1 MEHISTVL
9 SRTLPDLQRQARP
22 SVLTDAIA
30 RRPNSLFD
38 LIRRFE
44 VDESRENEDV
54 VSPLSALRM
63 TPADTLEVPQ
73 LGTFAFTDWS
83 RRQCASLLGCR
94 FDRWFENASPSDR
107 ADEMN
112 RRFARSTFSVRLR
125 TTRAGACEHDDG
137 TLMAFVS
144 PGYSALPDSQVAS
157 LLQIALSPFETEL
170 PVIRV
175 DVTDRSTTYV
185 VAVGKPFKV
194 GGTGEVGDVWGGLL
208 IRNSGVGF
216 ASLLISLHLTRL
228 LCKNGMVAPL
238 PDAVVLRKRHRFFDG
253 DKLRDL
259 LALRLHE
266 LPGKLARGAD
276 LLVTASIR
284 AIPTTPEIEIRE
296 LLDRADLP
304 RRLAEPI
311 LAAYNREPHPTAF
324 GISQAITL
332 ASQTMTPEVRFD
344 LEQAAGAYLA
354 NRSEGAAS

>member
-9 SRTLPDLQRQARP
+9 SRTLPDLQRGERP
-22 SVLTDAIA
+22 NVIADAIV
-30 RRPNSLFD
+30 RRPNTLFD

-44 VDESRENEDV
+44 SDESLENEDEV
-54 VSPLSALRM
+54 TPLSTLRM
-63 TPADTLEVPQ
+63 TPADTLEVPR
-73 LGTFAFTDWS
+73 LGTFAYTDWS

-112 RRFARSTFSVRLR
+112 RRFARSSCSVRLR

-144 PGYSALPDSQVAS
+144 PGYSAVPDSQVAS
-157 LLQIALSPFETEL
+157 LVQTALSPIESEL

-175 DVTDRSTTYV
+175 DQTDRSTTYV
-185 VAVGKPFKV
+185 VAVGKPYKV
-194 GGTGEVGDVWGGLL
+194 GGAGEVGDVWGGLL

-238 PDAVVLRKRHRFFDG
+238 PDAIVLRKRHRFFDG
-253 DKLRDL
+253 DKLRSL
-259 LALRLHE
+259 LAEQLRE

-276 LLVTASIR
+276 LLATASTR
-284 AIPTTPEIEIRE
+284 TLTSTPEIEIRN
-296 LLDRADLP
+296 LLDHAGLP
-304 RRLAEPI
+304 RRLTEPI
-311 LAAYNREPHPTAF
+311 LDAYNREPHPTAF
-324 GISQAITL
+324 GLSQAITL
-332 ASQTMTPEVRFD
+332 ASQTMTPEARFE
-344 LEQAAGAYLA
+344 LEQAAGAYLS
-354 NRSEGAAS
+354 NLN

>member
-9 SRTLPDLQRQARP
+9 SRTLPDLQRHARP
-22 SVLTDAIA
+22 NVIADAIV
-30 RRPNSLFD
+30 RRPNTLFD

-44 VDESRENEDV
+44 TDESRQNEDV
-54 VSPLSALRM
+54 VTPLSALRM
-63 TPADTLEVPQ
+63 TPADTLEVPN

-94 FDRWFENASPSDR
+94 FDRWFENASPADR

-112 RRFARSTFSVRLR
+112 RRFARSNFNVRLR
-125 TTRAGACEHDDG
+125 TTHAGGSEHDDG

-144 PGYSALPDSQVAS
+144 PGYSAVPDSQVAS
-157 LLQIALSPFETEL
+157 LVQTALSPIESEL
-170 PVIRV
+170 PVIRI

-194 GGTGEVGDVWGGLL
+194 GGAGEVGDVWGGLL

-253 DKLRDL
+253 DKLRSV
-259 LALRLHE
+259 LAERLHE

-276 LLVTASIR
+276 LLASASTR
-284 AIPTTPEIEIRE
+284 ALTSTPVAEIVR
-296 LLDRADLP
+296 LLEDAGLP
-304 RRLAEPI
+304 MRLADPI
-311 LAAYNREPHPTAF
+311 LDAYNREPHPTAF

-354 NRSEGAAS
+354 N